1 MYGNKDIFGNTQ
13 CFEVNSQVFNKITY
27 RQNNEGILAVMQA
40 ENLILNDIKL
50 SDLPLIIVL
59 EAVEKPGN
67 LGAVLRT
74 ADAVGADA
82 VIVCD
87 PQTDIY
93 NPNVIRSSLGCV
105 FTKQIAVC
113 SSEEAFQWLKR
124 NNIEPIAASLSATK
138 LHFNT
143 NMNKPV
149 AFIMGTEASGLTDF
163 WLQNTKTQVMI
174 PMLGKIDSLNVSASP
189 AILVYEALRQKC
201 WFRYC
206 GKNDPC
212 PVRFA
217 GIHLL
222 IIHKQLYCG
231 NYPNVL
237 NVSVTH
243 LPVSPSFASFS
254 PKHVFSDVEQ
264 NPVQTQ
270 ILKVTIQNSSS
281 FSAISIIL

>member
-1 MYGNKDIFGNTQ
+1 MRIAEKISSLQNPRVKEIVKLYRSKNRKENNLIVVEGIAEIKIAVSSGLKAEYFMIHPALFNETELYGNKDIFGNTP

-40 ENLILNDIKL
+40 GNLILNDIKL
-50 SDLPLIIVL
+50 SNLPLIIVM

-113 SSEEAFQWLKR
+113 SSEEALQWLKT
-124 NNIEPIAASLSATK
+124 NNIEPVAASLSATK

-143 NMNKPV
+143 NLNKPV

-163 WLQNTKTQVMI
+163 WLQNSKTQVLI
-174 PMLGKIDSLNVSASP
+174 PMLGKIDSLNVSVSM
-189 AILVYEALRQKC
+189 AILVYEALRQ
-201 WFRYC
+201 RNY
-206 GKNDPC
+206 
-212 PVRFA
+212 A
-217 GIHLL
+217 G
-222 IIHKQLYCG
+222 
-231 NYPNVL
+231 
-237 NVSVTH
+237 
-243 LPVSPSFASFS
+243 
-254 PKHVFSDVEQ
+254 SDI
-264 NPVQTQ
+264 TA
-270 ILKVTIQNSSS
+270 KK
-281 FSAISIIL
+281 